1 MKQVRMQKYKIFE
14 KFETHQHK
22 LDFLDMIN
30 DFRKEHLRNSEYEKV
45 TMDKIDELSKDVIFL
60 TMYDYNLEKDVY
72 DKPIGLCELSLSK
85 RGNRD
90 TIGVITVYFKEK
102 YRGLNLISDFE
113 QVAEKI
119 AKNTNRLYSWYFTEK
134 YFLNNKDKLT
144 KRGYVCYEKLGDNFA
159 KDNLRFLDVYYAL
172 YKENVEGSRLL
183 SDKDIKD
190 MFVYVESES
199 QNQTCIGIKSGKF
212 GGVVYKYGKVSFAK
226 EEDENG
232 NLPLQFQ
239 YDIVDNNGIP
249 REQFNDEF
257 FNLIGDILVEVMDE
271 QTKVA
276 IDEPINRKD
285 NSN

>member
-22 LDFLDMIN
+22 LDFISMIN
-30 DFRKEHLRNSEYEKV
+30 DFRKEHLKNLEYEKV
-45 TMDKIDELSKDVIFL
+45 TMDKIDELSKDMIFL

-72 DKPIGLCELSLSK
+72 DKPIGLCEITLSK
-85 RGNRD
+85 RGNRNA
-90 TIGVITVYFKEK
+90 IGVLTVYFKEK

-134 YFLNNKDKLT
+134 YFLNNKDKLA
-144 KRGYVCYEKLGDNFA
+144 KRGYICYDKRRLA

-172 YKENVEGSRLL
+172 YKENVEGTRLL

-190 MFVYVESES
+190 MFVYVTTES
-199 QNQTCIGIKSGKF
+199 QTQTCIGIKEGKF
-212 GGVVYKYGKVSFAK
+212 AGVVYKYGKVSFGK

-239 YDIVDNNGIP
+239 YDIVDNNAIP
-249 REQFNDEF
+249 REQFDDEF
-257 FNLIGDILVEVMDE
+257 FELIGDILVEVMEE
-271 QTKVA
+271 QTK
-276 IDEPINRKD
+276 DEPVNRKD
-285 NSN
+285 SSK